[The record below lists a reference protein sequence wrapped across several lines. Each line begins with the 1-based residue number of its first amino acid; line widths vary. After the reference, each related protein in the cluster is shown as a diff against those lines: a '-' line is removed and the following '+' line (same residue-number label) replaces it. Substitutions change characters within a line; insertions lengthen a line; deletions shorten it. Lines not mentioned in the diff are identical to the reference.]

1 MVVRCKRRDP
11 CRSKANRTAKAEQN
25 GDSGDASN
33 AVRKNFAETAYFN
46 PTLRTDAEGNASISF
61 ILPSSLTEWTFNAFA
76 FDRTLNS
83 GTLTDKVVARKQ
95 LNAQVATPRFLRE
108 GDRMQWP
115 VSLYNRSEQT
125 QKGNLYLDIIDA
137 STPRNAPKFLSTHDL
152 EAGKSLTQ
160 QWEWEVPMGCP
171 GIDVRVMAQGDD
183 FSDGEEHEI
192 PILPRNITVTVAEP
206 FTARGREDI
215 TAKTEKAKAALMAR
229 WATTRMPK

>member
-1 MVVRCKRRDP
+1 M
-11 CRSKANRTAKAEQN
+11 
-25 GDSGDASN
+25 
-33 AVRKNFAETAYFN
+33 
-46 PTLRTDAEGNASISF
+46 L
-61 ILPSSLTEWTFNAFA
+61 LPSTARSS
-76 FDRTLNS
+76 S

-108 GDRMQWP
+108 GDRMQWHA
-115 VSLYNRSEQT
+115 SLYNRSEQSQKAISIWTSST
-125 QKGNLYLDIIDA
+125 QALEKTLQSFSQPYE
-137 STPRNAPKFLSTHDL
+137 L

-171 GIDVRVMAQGDD
+171 NIAVRVMAKAEN

-206 FTARGREDI
+206 FTVRGREDI

-229 WATTRMPK
+229 LGKHKDAKIEVAAERDVYKKWQI